1 MIDSN
6 SEKSA
11 ITAYSI
17 YNLEQ
22 KKRTKINPLDDIYPP
37 LPKKKY
43 DVIYADPPWDYG
55 GKMQYDKTTIKSE
68 NKDFAKKN
76 FFELCCI

>member
-37 LPKKKY
+37 LPQKKY

-68 NKDFAKKN
+68 N
-76 FFELCCI
+76 FFEFCCI